1 MHSNPTPVSTIK
13 NLYAFFII
21 VFCGSFPLQGQTQ
34 ENPQTT
40 NQPENFVFLS
50 SIEPQNVQVAVDNRP
65 GVAFSRNGTNPKR
78 PGAALLFRG
87 EAGNQSIFMAPG
99 RSSVAFVTYSLDQAY
114 EKLIGAIAIPVL
126 QGVPQTDPH
135 TPLVFKVLGDGE
147 LLWESEKIGQ
157 KDALKPFEVLLQGV
171 SSLKL
176 EVHCPGSDWWAL
188 AAWYEPKLIRQNS
201 PQESDPIWPSQPNR
215 PLWADIESPKV
226 TALMTEFDQTI
237 QAQRSASIQQI
248 QEIEK
253 GFQMR
258 EELIRAR
265 LISSLTEVMEQETKK
280 VNLEEAN
287 RIKRYIEQLR
297 EAKTNFT
304 PPPAKPNATSK
315 PSDPKSS
322 NRVKTRIPKT
332 AAGFGNHHYAWV
344 PQKLTWHMA
353 SQFAASQGGYLARVE
368 SADEMGFI
376 LQLCNGKEGVWLDGS
391 DAAEEGTWRF
401 SNGELADWSLFKMDS
416 KFSRLRNV
424 NGCNQI
430 LYFRDGLIDEYG
442 SLRHS
447 FIIEWDK

>member
-1 MHSNPTPVSTIK
+1 MLKSRKPAFILKTFKITVLTIGIWQ
-13 NLYAFFII
+13 LGLLPIHA
-21 VFCGSFPLQGQTQ
+21 Q
-34 ENPQTT
+34 ETANDKT
-40 NQPENFVFLS
+40 S
-50 SIEPQNVQVAVDNRP
+50 
-65 GVAFSRNGTNPKR
+65 
-78 PGAALLFRG
+78 
-87 EAGNQSIFMAPG
+87 
-99 RSSVAFVTYSLDQAY
+99 
-114 EKLIGAIAIPVL
+114 
-126 QGVPQTDPH
+126 
-135 TPLVFKVLGDGE
+135 
-147 LLWESEKIGQ
+147 
-157 KDALKPFEVLLQGV
+157 
-171 SSLKL
+171 
-176 EVHCPGSDWWAL
+176 
-188 AAWYEPKLIRQNS
+188 
-201 PQESDPIWPSQPNR
+201 QESDPIWPSQPNR

-237 QAQRSASIQQI
+237 QTQRSASIQQI
-248 QEIEK
+248 REIEK

-304 PPPAKPNATSK
+304 PPPATPNATSK

-322 NRVKTRIPKT
+322 NRVKTRIPNT
-332 AAGFGNHHYAWV
+332 AARFGNHHYAWV

-368 SADEMGFI
+368 SAEEMAFI
-376 LQLCNGKEGVWLDGS
+376 HQLCNGKEGVWLDGS
-391 DAAEEGTWRF
+391 DTAEEGTWRF

-430 LYFRDGLIDEYG
+430 LYSGDGLIDEYG
-442 SLRHS
+442 SLRYS
-447 FIIEWDK
+447 FLIEWDK